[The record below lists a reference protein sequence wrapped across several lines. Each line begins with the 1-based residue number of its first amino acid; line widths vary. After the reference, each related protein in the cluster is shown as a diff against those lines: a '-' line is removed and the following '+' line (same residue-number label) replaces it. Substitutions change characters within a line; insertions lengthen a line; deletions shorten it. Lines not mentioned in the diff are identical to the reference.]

1 MRARLFRTG
10 SVPIT
15 LTLLAVLAAG
25 CSRVSETA
33 EDLSRYFSC
42 PACYHARRT
51 LSEKRD

>member
-1 MRARLFRTG
+1 MRSRLLRNG
-10 SVPIT
+10 SVLMT
-15 LTLLAVLAAG
+15 LILLAVLAAG

-42 PACYHARRT
+42 PACYPARRA